1 METLESFTS
10 LLSIMSFKL
19 FPSFLF
25 LTSPLFSPFYA
36 FRSSVNLVLLP
47 PSSSSPLCPL
57 GSGSSPSSHI
67 VSCPHHIIQQLV
79 TGNQSAC
86 LASLDGLLHLLL
98 LSSPLSSSPPSSPV
112 AFLSSF
118 ACQQLLLSEITVLY
132 PSLSDQLRVF
142 TPSSV
147 HSFNQSCYTFFLPY
161 GLSLSHSVPRALRW
175 SGG

>member
-1 METLESFTS
+1 M
-10 LLSIMSFKL
+10 
-19 FPSFLF
+19 
-25 LTSPLFSPFYA
+25 
-36 FRSSVNLVLLP
+36 NLVLLP

-118 ACQQLLLSEITVLY
+118 ACQQLLLSEITVLC

-147 HSFNQSCYTFFLPY
+147 HSFNQSCYTFFLHY

-175 SGG
+175 SGGWKLCFLALEKMYMDYTFHHLIIWLSYAMPLDKNM